1 MTDQAQ
7 CDELLAALTKRPMTA
22 MEIMLE
28 LGIGRPSAR
37 IYDLRQQGHPIH
49 STEIVVKNRK
59 GKPCRVAR
67 YSVTT
72 DQLLLIPN
80 LPGRARYTHRPD
92 KKVSNG

>member
-22 MEIMLE
+22 TEIFLE
-28 LGIGRPSAR
+28 LGIARASAR

-49 STEIVVKNRK
+49 STEVVVHNRK

-80 LPGRARYTHRPD
+80 LPGRARYTHRPS
-92 KKVSNG
+92 KKEQTA

>member
-1 MTDQAQ
+1 MTEQAQ
-7 CDELLAALTKRPMTA
+7 CDELLEALTKRPMTA
-22 MEIMLE
+22 MEILLE

-49 STEIVVKNRK
+49 STEVVVNNRK

-72 DQLLLIPN
+72 DQLLLIPQ
-80 LPGRARYTHRPD
+80 LPGRAKFSQRRI
-92 KKVSNG
+92 KKVPSR

>member
-7 CDELLAALTKRPMTA
+7 CDELLAALTKRAMTA
-22 MEIMLE
+22 TEIFLE
-28 LGIGRPSAR
+28 LGIARASAR

-49 STEIVVKNRK
+49 STEVVVNNRK

>member
-22 MEIMLE
+22 MEILLE
-28 LGIGRPSAR
+28 LGIARASAR
-37 IYDLRQQGHPIH
+37 IYDLRQQGHSIH
-49 STEIVVKNRK
+49 STEIVVNHRR